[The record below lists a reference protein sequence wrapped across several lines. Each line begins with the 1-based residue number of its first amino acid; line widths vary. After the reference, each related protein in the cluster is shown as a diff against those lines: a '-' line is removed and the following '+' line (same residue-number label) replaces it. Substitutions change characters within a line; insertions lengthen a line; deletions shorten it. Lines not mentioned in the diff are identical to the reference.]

1 MSETK
6 CGVHVSRS
14 DSRKDRA
21 RNDRFLALFHVQA
34 ILALSAFLLILSGCL
49 SRGDNDSRPSGSDNH
64 PPVVKLISI
73 LPSPP
78 TLASPLTIQ
87 VEAQDPDLNTVEFR
101 YRWMVNDT
109 VITGQTHESFPP
121 ELLKRGDQV
130 MVEVTPFDG
139 MIEGAPLRSSPAS
152 VVNTAPII
160 SDVGI
165 DFDHQAQG
173 RRLLA
178 NVSVIDPDNDPV
190 SLVYR
195 WRKSETVL
203 KEGEENALDV
213 SGLTAKDTILVEVTA
228 SDGNADGATTVT
240 ERFTLTNSAP
250 TIVSKPSSSTNG
262 DQYDYLVQATDAD
275 GDPITYE
282 LDMSP
287 PGMTIDPNSGRI
299 HWTVTPESKGSYRIK
314 VVAKDP
320 QGGFAMQEFDLSV
333 NAKGQT

>member
-1 MSETK
+1 M
-6 CGVHVSRS
+6 SRS
-14 DSRKDRA
+14 GSQEGRA
-21 RNDRFLALFHVQA
+21 RNDRFRALFHLRA
-34 ILALSAFLLILSGCL
+34 ILALSATMLIPSGCL
-49 SRGDNDSRPSGSDNH
+49 SGGDNDSRSSSSNNH
-64 PPVVKLISI
+64 QPVVKVVSI
-73 LPSPP
+73 LPSPA
-78 TLASPLTIQ
+78 TLAGPLTLQ
-87 VEAQDPDLNTVEFR
+87 VEAQDPDLNTIEFR
-101 YRWMVNDT
+101 HRWLVNGK
-109 VITGQTHESFPP
+109 VIPGQTRESFPP
-121 ELLKRGDQV
+121 GLLKRGDQV

-139 MIEGAPLRSSPAS
+139 MIEGAPLRSNPVS
-152 VVNTAPII
+152 VMNTAPII

-178 NVSVIDPDNDPV
+178 KVDVVDPDNDPV
-190 SLVYR
+190 SLIYR
-195 WRKSETVL
+195 WRKNETVL
-203 KEGEENALDV
+203 KEGEESTLDV
-213 SGLTAKDTILVEVTA
+213 SGLTAKDAILVEVMA
-228 SDGNADGATTVT
+228 SDGTPDGTTIVT

-299 HWTVTPESKGSYRIK
+299 HWTITPEAKGSYRIK
-314 VVAKDP
+314 VVAKDS
-320 QGGFAMQEFDLSV
+320 QGGFGMQEFDLSV

>member
-6 CGVHVSRS
+6 CGAHVSRS

-21 RNDRFLALFHVQA
+21 RNDRFRALFHVQA
-34 ILALSAFLLILSGCL
+34 ILALSAILLILSGCL
-49 SRGDNDSRPSGSDNH
+49 SRGDNDSRTSGSDNH
-64 PPVVKLISI
+64 PPVVKLIAI
-73 LPSPP
+73 LPSPL
-78 TLASPLTIQ
+78 TLSGPLATQ

-101 YRWMVNDT
+101 YRWMVNGT
-109 VITGQTHESFPP
+109 VITGQTRESFPP

-139 MIEGAPLRSSPAS
+139 MIEGAPLRSSPVS
-152 VVNTAPII
+152 VVNTAPIM

-178 NVSVIDPDNDPV
+178 KVNAVDPDNDPV
-190 SLVYR
+190 SLTYR
-195 WRKSETVL
+195 WRKNETVL
-203 KEGEENALDV
+203 KEGEENTLDV

-228 SDGNADGATTVT
+228 SDGSPDGATTVK

-275 GDPITYE
+275 GDPIIYE

-287 PGMTIDPNSGRI
+287 PGMTIEANTGRI
-299 HWTVTPESKGSYRIK
+299 HWTITPEAKGSYRIK

-333 NAKGQT
+333 NARAQT

>member
-1 MSETK
+1 MN
-6 CGVHVSRS
+6 RS
-14 DSRKDRA
+14 DSQEDRA
-21 RNDRFLALFHVQA
+21 RNDRFRALFHLHAV
-34 ILALSAFLLILSGCL
+34 LALSATLLILSGCL
-49 SRGDNDSRPSGSDNH
+49 SGGDNDSRTSSSNNH

-78 TLASPLTIQ
+78 TLAGALTLQ
-87 VEAQDPDLNTVEFR
+87 VEAQDPDLNTIEFR
-101 YRWMVNDT
+101 YRWLVNGK
-109 VITGQTHESFPP
+109 VIAGQTRGSFPP

-130 MVEVTPFDG
+130 VVEVTPFDG
-139 MIEGAPLRSSPAS
+139 MIEGAPLQSQPAS
-152 VVNTAPII
+152 VVNTPPII

-178 NVSVIDPDNDPV
+178 KVDVVDPDNDPV
-190 SLVYR
+190 SLTYR
-195 WRKSETVL
+195 WRKNETVL
-203 KEGEENALDV
+203 KEGEENTLDV
-213 SGLTAKDTILVEVTA
+213 SGLTAKDAILVEVTA
-228 SDGNADGATTVT
+228 SDGVPNGATTVT

-262 DQYDYLVQATDAD
+262 DQYDYIVQATDAD

-320 QGGFAMQEFDLSV
+320 QGGFAMQEFDLAV

>member
-1 MSETK
+1 L
-6 CGVHVSRS
+6 H
-14 DSRKDRA
+14 A
-21 RNDRFLALFHVQA
+21 A
-34 ILALSAFLLILSGCL
+34 LALSATLLILSGCL
-49 SRGDNDSRPSGSDNH
+49 SGGDNDSRTSSPNNH

-73 LPSPP
+73 LPSPL
-78 TLASPLTIQ
+78 TLSGPVSIQ
-87 VEAQDPDLNTVEFR
+87 VEAQDPDLNIVEFR
-101 YRWMVNDT
+101 YRWLVNGK
-109 VITGQTHESFPP
+109 VISGQTRESFPP
-121 ELLKRGDQV
+121 ELLKRGDQLV
-130 MVEVTPFDG
+130 VEVTPFDG
-139 MIEGAPLRSSPAS
+139 MIEGSPLRSNPVS

-160 SDVGI
+160 SGVGI

-178 NVSVIDPDNDPV
+178 KVDVVDPDNDPV
-190 SLVYR
+190 SLTYR
-195 WRKSETVL
+195 WRKNETVL
-203 KEGEENALDV
+203 KEGEENTLDV
-213 SGLTAKDTILVEVTA
+213 SGLTAKDAILVEVTA
-228 SDGNADGATTVT
+228 SDGVPGGATTVT

-262 DQYDYLVQATDAD
+262 DQYDYVVQATDAD

-320 QGGFAMQEFDLSV
+320 QGGFAMQEFDLAV